1 MCAAVSVAPTAARL
15 TATACD
21 RRSMPVLFRNDS
33 SPEVVNAQKHR
44 EEVRSASSLLVFKIN
59 SKCVLSHRTAGPWA
73 RAGVQ
78 PASTPCHRY
87 KGLLH
92 AYKAVDGSGPG
103 DHCPGKITRRDF
115 QRLLETLNLH
125 TLQRKVADSMFQSMD
140 ADGNGTISYNEFAR
154 VLSSPRDVFS
164 V

>member
-1 MCAAVSVAPTAARL
+1 M
-15 TATACD
+15 
-21 RRSMPVLFRNDS
+21 SMPVLFRNDS

-59 SKCVLSHRTAGPWA
+59 SK
-73 RAGVQ
+73 
-78 PASTPCHRY
+78 Y

-103 DHCPGKITRRDF
+103 DHCPGQITRRDF